1 MPSMAHPALGTS
13 RAVIATP
20 VQSLYLS
27 GLSLLPQL
35 LCVNRILPSIFMR
48 RLLVCARHCFW
59 IVTV

>member
-35 LCVNRILPSIFMR
+35 LCVNVYS
-48 RLLVCARHCFW
+48 
-59 IVTV
+59 